1 MSKKRILVVDDLP
14 EKLRYLTG
22 LTKSAQPESEVITAT
37 SAREAIAVITE
48 QGRDQIDAGV
58 IDFDLDNGCD
68 GGDVIAKLRST
79 NTAARIALATAR
91 RENSFEDEAKPIALY
106 AGADEALSTYQEDF
120 ECQLSMMLAA

>member
-1 MSKKRILVVDDLP
+1 MPKQRILVVDDLP

-37 SAREAIAVITE
+37 SAREAISIIAE

-58 IDFDLDNGCD
+58 IDFDLDNGRD

-79 NTAARIALATAR
+79 NTTACIALATAR
-91 RENSFEDEAKPIALY
+91 RENSFEDEAKPIALH

-120 ECQLSMMLAA
+120 ESRLSMMLAA